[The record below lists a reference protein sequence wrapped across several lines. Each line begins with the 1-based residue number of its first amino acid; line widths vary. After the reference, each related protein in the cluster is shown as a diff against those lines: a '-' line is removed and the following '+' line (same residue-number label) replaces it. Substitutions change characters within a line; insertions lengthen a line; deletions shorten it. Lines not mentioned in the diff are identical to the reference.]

1 MYVTSRTVTS
11 RFGILEIL
19 LSVVD
24 DMDAASA
31 DVLINIQYIDNNSVL
46 VGSIDLTQTNMN
58 LLQYHKIPF
67 EQLVT

>member
-11 RFGILEIL
+11 GFGILECL

-46 VGSIDLTQTNMN
+46 VGSIDLTQT
-58 LLQYHKIPF
+58 
-67 EQLVT
+67 